1 MRAHLALLAAGAAAL
16 PPPETR
22 YQLTPEDIM
31 NGRVVSASAVP
42 ASPSAVQLRDPGCPT
57 AADVMATNASDR
69 WAVWDSFPEGSRC
82 RLDTSECGTT
92 APCTVVPS
100 PGRVTSSVAPRTRTV
115 LLSEDAPPP
124 LVLVGLSVSVSA
136 VIAPI
141 WHAVR
146 AYCDAGVVSNVDLVV
161 RDVDVD
167 ARSLDL
173 AACTV
178 TIRRQSNAATAMP
191 RRLERLAMARAEQQS
206 RVLATVDRATHTAVA
221 VLDFDALVL
230 PAPDAL
236 RAAAALAHNNTMCA
250 PLPPRRPAA
259 AALFAFPPPSPTA
272 PPPPSGTRSAP
283 TATSGSR
290 TATLPG
296 G

>member
-1 MRAHLALLAAGAAAL
+1 MRATLALLAAAAAAL
-16 PPPETR
+16 PPPKMR
-22 YQLTPEDIM
+22 YPLTPADIM
-31 NGRVVSASAVP
+31 NGVVSASSVP
-42 ASPSAVQLRDPGCPT
+42 SSPIAVQPSEPGCPT
-57 AADVMATNASDR
+57 AADVMGTNASDR
-69 WAVWDSFPEGSRC
+69 WAVWDSFPERSRC
-82 RLDTSECGTT
+82 RLDASECGTN

-115 LLSEDAPPP
+115 RLSEDAPPP
-124 LVLVGLSVSVSA
+124 LVLVGLSVSVSE
-136 VIAPI
+136 VVAPV
-141 WHAVR
+141 WQAVR
-146 AYCDAGVVSNVDLVV
+146 EYCDAGVVSNVDLVV

-173 AACTV
+173 TACTV